1 MMNDLGVDPRRLEL
15 LLELSRL
22 GSMREVGESMHVTTS
37 TVSQQIAALA
47 QEAGTPLTEPHG
59 RRVRLTPAGRRLAGH
74 AVTILAA
81 LEAARLDLDPTAPP
95 AGTVRVAAFATA
107 VRESVLPVV
116 RLLAERHPAVL
127 LVVHEHEPDEALGLL
142 ADDAVDLALTYDY
155 NVAPARFDRTLVTQP
170 LGLRQLGLG
179 APSVQGRVAGTALEV
194 FRRFADHDWIVN
206 SRNSADE
213 EAIRTVAS
221 LAGFQPRITHRVDS
235 LELVQDMILA
245 GLGVGLLA
253 AGRPVRRGVV
263 LRTLD
268 QPAVTQRP
276 FAVTRRGRSAWP
288 PLALVLQLLGE
299 ISGLTARRINGEL
312 RASRPMAGQ
321 ELVCGGGKPPHV
333 RSLPGAAVA
342 DVVHDLGD
350 GGVVVG
356 ELGEQRGL
364 VQGDGLPERGR
375 CLPGE
380 SAHGAGLQRAGDLVG
395 AEPGRLAD
403 APLRRPAG
411 AGGEQ
416 RVCLLRGGQ
425 AFAVVVGGVHVEE
438 LAGLVALPLGGQ
450 VVGDLGVAQLLGGRE
465 PPVPLDHPI
474 PAGPVWGDPQRGEDA
489 ELGDGVEERS
499 SGSSVSLAVQ
509 ARSKLSRARISA
521 A

>member
-1 MMNDLGVDPRRLEL
+1 MMNDPGVDPRRLEL

-47 QEAGTPLTEPHG
+47 QEAGTQLTEPHG
-59 RRVRLTPAGRRLAGH
+59 RRVRLTPAGQRLAGH

-81 LEAARLDLDPTAPP
+81 LEAARLDLDPAAAP

-127 LVVHEHEPDEALGLL
+127 LHIHEHEPDEALGLL

-155 NVAPARFDRTLVTQP
+155 NLAPARFDRSLVTQP
-170 LGLRQLGLG
+170 LGLRQWGLG
-179 APSVQGRVAGTALEV
+179 TPTAQGRVAGTALEV

-206 SRNSADE
+206 SRNSGDE
-213 EAIRTVAS
+213 DVIRTVAS

-263 LRTLD
+263 LRTLG

-276 FAVTRRGRSAWP
+276 FAVTRRGRSAWA

-312 RASRPMAGQ
+312 RASPARWRARSWRAVTVNHRTFVRWSSGREICAGRRIGSPTESVGIYEPRARRLSVPALRHRDGPRAEPCSGRRPLTCVSLAGPR
-321 ELVCGGGKPPHV
+321 GGPG
-333 RSLPGAAVA
+333 LPG
-342 DVVHDLGD
+342 
-350 GGVVVG
+350 
-356 ELGEQRGL
+356 
-364 VQGDGLPERGR
+364 RGR
-375 CLPGE
+375 
-380 SAHGAGLQRAGDLVG
+380 AGLDPLQ
-395 AEPGRLAD
+395 PGRCA
-403 APLRRPAG
+403 APSR
-411 AGGEQ
+411 
-416 RVCLLRGGQ
+416 
-425 AFAVVVGGVHVEE
+425 
-438 LAGLVALPLGGQ
+438 LVSTSSLE
-450 VVGDLGVAQLLGGRE
+450 RC
-465 PPVPLDHPI
+465 
-474 PAGPVWGDPQRGEDA
+474 
-489 ELGDGVEERS
+489 RS
-499 SGSSVSLAVQ
+499 SGDRRHSRQRRWRRGILRTPRAAAGRPPAESAD
-509 ARSKLSRARISA
+509 AISRAVSA
-521 A
+521 GARTTSPKPCSGSHFERSPVPPGYCFCWTAART